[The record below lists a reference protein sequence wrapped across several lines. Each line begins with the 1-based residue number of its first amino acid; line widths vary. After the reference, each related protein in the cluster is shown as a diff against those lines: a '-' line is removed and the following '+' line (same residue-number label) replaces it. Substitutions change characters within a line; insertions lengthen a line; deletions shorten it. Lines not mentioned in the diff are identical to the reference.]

1 MGDCDWG
8 IVENKVGIVGQG
20 KIIASAVVGIIVGSD
35 VGIVVRIVI
44 MAWSIIEG
52 GTLALRVGRVEV

>member
-1 MGDCDWG
+1 M
-8 IVENKVGIVGQG
+8 GIVGQG

-35 VGIVVRIVI
+35 VGIVIRIV